1 MELRFRERR
10 EVREFAAA
18 HGVAKLEEEL
28 DTGALDLASV
38 ILVEQW
44 LDDEPARLKKRRR
57 KMISRIWNAVAILV
71 CLVAVGAVGF
81 LVWAMLN

>member
-1 MELRFRERR
+1 MGLRFRERR

-28 DTGALDLASV
+28 DSGVLDLASV

-44 LDDEPARLKKRRR
+44 LDDEPARLRKRRR
-57 KMISRIWNAVAILV
+57 KLISGIWNAVVALV

-81 LVWAMLN
+81 LLWTMFR